1 MGGSAKNLIPLSPG
15 MALIKSKG
23 NIKEAFKTSGGP
35 LERAIKG
42 GIVKQFDKGG
52 AKKKGAGGAGG
63 GAKKVKAD
71 PMMDYLSQMQSQ
83 QDAQIAQAAE
93 AQRQALLQSQL
104 AAGAQ
109 AEQMGESSAQQQLA
123 TMGSMQS
130 IRDANALLAAQQ
142 AQATAGQQA
151 TGGGFDFNKSREEA
165 LANLGAAGG
174 MLPTTAVNAPTT
186 SVNPALTGLVNQGAG
201 AAAKKTNMFSLPSSS
216 DLKFGGV

>member
-1 MGGSAKNLIPLSPG
+1 MGGAAKNLIPFTPG

-23 NIKEAFKTSGGP
+23 NIKEAFKNTGGP
-35 LERAIKG
+35 LERAINR

-52 AKKKGAGGAGG
+52 AKKKAGGGGAG
-63 GAKKVKAD
+63 GAKKVKSD

-93 AQRQALLQSQL
+93 AQRQALIQSQM
-104 AAGAQ
+104 ASGAQ
-109 AEQMGESSAQQQLA
+109 AEQMGESAAQQQLA

-130 IRDANALLAAQQ
+130 IRDANALLASQQ

-165 LANLGAAGG
+165 LANLGAASG
-174 MLPTTAVNAPTT
+174 MLPTTYSNAPTT
-186 SVNPALTGLVNQGAG
+186 SVNPALAGLVNQGAG
-201 AAAKKTNMFSLPSSS
+201 AAAKKANMFSLPSSS

>member
-1 MGGSAKNLIPLSPG
+1 MGGVTKALVPFSPG
-15 MALIKSKG
+15 FALIKNKG
-23 NIKEAFKTSGGP
+23 NVGKAFKDTVNPFSREDKKRKAPSKNASASG
-35 LERAIKG
+35 
-42 GIVKQFDKGG
+42 
-52 AKKKGAGGAGG
+52 
-63 GAKKVKAD
+63 AD
-71 PMMDYLSQMQSQ
+71 PMMGYLSQMQAQ

-93 AQRQALLQSQL
+93 AQRQALLQSQM
-104 AAGAQ
+104 AAGSQ
-109 AEQMGESSAQQQLA
+109 AEQMGESAAQQQLS

-165 LANLGAAGG
+165 LANLGAAAG
-174 MLPTTAVNAPTT
+174 MLPSTYSNAPTT

-201 AAAKKTNMFSLPSSS
+201 AAAKKANMFSLPTSS

>member
-1 MGGSAKNLIPLSPG
+1 MGGKTKFGAPPLMTWVTGKKSFDESLRTSGTPIEQAINKG
-15 MALIKSKG
+15 VLKAIGRGPKGKSKSS
-23 NIKEAFKTSGGP
+23 NNSGG
-35 LERAIKG
+35 KDKDSSG
-42 GIVKQFDKGG
+42 G
-52 AKKKGAGGAGG
+52 
-63 GAKKVKAD
+63 D
-71 PMMDYLSQMQSQ
+71 PMMKYLKQMQKE

-93 AQRQALLQSQL
+93 AQRQALLQSQM

-109 AEQMGESSAQQQLA
+109 AEQMGESAAQQQLA

-165 LANLGAAGG
+165 LANLGAASG
-174 MLPTTAVNAPTT
+174 MLPTTYSNAPTT
-186 SVNPALTGLVNQGAG
+186 SVNPALAGLVNQGAG
-201 AAAKKTNMFSLPSSS
+201 AASKKANMFSLPSSS